1 MGSAALPRAKD
12 QSDDVVDTLAVF
24 DFGEDGRA
32 AISED
37 ERGIPYFLAFVFFSF
52 FFFFREGKMGESQK
66 GGEKDG
72 ERRLVTSFVRRHAP

>member
-37 ERGIPYFLAFVFFSF
+37 ERGIPLFLAFVYF
-52 FFFFREGKMGESQK
+52 FFFFQRRKGRREQK
-66 GGEKDG
+66 GGERMEKEG
-72 ERRLVTSFVRRHAP
+72 